1 VTFSAL
7 DSALHGP
14 TYATTAMA
22 ELFSDRARLRQ
33 MLRVEA
39 ALARAEAQHGLVP
52 EGLAPAIEQ
61 ISADR
66 LDVARLGQEA
76 ATAGIPVIPFVKAV
90 QALLPPGLEG
100 DFHRGATSQDIA
112 DTALVLQIREA
123 VDLLQAD
130 LVAVL
135 RGLEAL
141 ATAHRNTPCAGRTF
155 GQHAAPISFGYAVAL
170 WLSGIADVAAELPR
184 RRGRVLVVSLGGPV
198 GTLAGLGADGPKVVA
213 SFAAALDLGT
223 SPVPWHVLRARM
235 VEIGV
240 WLATL
245 IGALAKMAT
254 DVAHL
259 ASTEVA
265 EVAEPHG
272 LGRGGSS
279 AMPHK
284 RNPVSAGIILAAQA
298 AATGHVATLLAAM
311 AASHQRPVGLWHAE
325 FHALPPLFGL
335 ASGALR
341 EARRLAEGLVVEPGR
356 MRDNLAAT
364 GGLIFAEAVAA
375 RLAPRIG
382 RQAAH
387 AVVEQAADTAREIG
401 RPFRDLL
408 AEQESIA
415 PTLLDAA
422 FDLAPALAAAAAVV
436 DHAVD
441 QARSVRAVLDPDGA

>member
-1 VTFSAL
+1 MSSPAEQADPGPSPITGNAIRRIVLEQSKRANVGHIGSAL
-7 DSALHGP
+7 S
-14 TYATTAMA
+14 
-22 ELFSDRARLRQ
+22 
-33 MLRVEA
+33 V
-39 ALARAEAQHGLVP
+39 
-52 EGLAPAIEQ
+52 
-61 ISADR
+61 
-66 LDVARLGQEA
+66 
-76 ATAGIPVIPFVKAV
+76 
-90 QALLPPGLEG
+90 
-100 DFHRGATSQDIA
+100 
-112 DTALVLQIREA
+112 
-123 VDLLQAD
+123 AD
-130 LVAVL
+130 LVATL
-135 RGLEAL
+135 HGLERL
-141 ATAHRNTPCAGRTF
+141 ASAHRDTPCAGRTF
-155 GQHAAPISFGYAVAL
+155 GQHAVPISLGYAVAL

-184 RRGRVLVVSLGGPV
+184 RRDRTLVASLGGPV
-198 GTLAGLGADGPKVVA
+198 GTLAGLGADAQQVLA
-213 SFAAALDLGT
+213 SFAAALRLGAP
-223 SPVPWHVLRARM
+223 PVPWHVLRARM

-245 IGALAKMAT
+245 IGGLAKLAT

-265 EVAEPHG
+265 EVAEPHAR
-272 LGRGGSS
+272 GRGGSS

-284 RNPVSAGIILAAQA
+284 RNPVSAGVILAAQP

-325 FHALPPLFGL
+325 LHALPPLFGL

-364 GGLIFAEAVAA
+364 GGLIFAEAVAS

-387 AVVEQAADTAREIG
+387 AVVQQAADAARESG
-401 RPFRDLL
+401 RPFRDIL
-408 AEQESIA
+408 AEQESVPA
-415 PTLLDAA
+415 GLLDAA

-441 QARSVRAVLDPDGA
+441 RSRSVRAELELDGA

>member
-1 VTFSAL
+1 LTFSAL
-7 DSALHGP
+7 DSALLGP
-14 TYATTAMA
+14 TFATAAMA
-22 ELFSDRARLRQ
+22 ELFSDRARLGQ

-39 ALARAEAQHGLVP
+39 ALARAEARHGLAP
-52 EGLAPAIEQ
+52 EGLAAAIEG
-61 ISADR
+61 ITVDA

-76 ATAGIPVIPFVKAV
+76 ATAGSPVIPFVKAV
-90 QALLPPGLEG
+90 QALLPPALEG

-112 DTALVLQIREA
+112 DTALVLQMREA
-123 VDLLQAD
+123 LDLLRED

-141 ATAHRNTPCAGRTF
+141 ATAHRDTPCAGRTF

-170 WLSGIADVAAELPR
+170 WLSGIVDVAAELPR
-184 RRGRVLVVSLGGPV
+184 RRDRVLVASLGGPV
-198 GTLAGLGADGPKVVA
+198 GTLAALGEDGPRVLA
-213 SFAAALDLGT
+213 SFAAALGLGAP
-223 SPVPWHVLRARM
+223 PVPWHVLRARM
-235 VEIGV
+235 IEIGV

-254 DVAHL
+254 DVADL
-259 ASTEVA
+259 AATEVA

-272 LGRGGSS
+272 RGRGGSS

-284 RNPVSAGIILAAQA
+284 RNPLSAGVILAAQA
-298 AATGHVATLLAAM
+298 AAKGHVATLLEAM

-325 FHALPPLFGL
+325 LHALPPLFGL

-356 MRDNLAAT
+356 MRHNLATT
-364 GGLIFAEAVAA
+364 GGLIFAEAVAS
-375 RLAPRIG
+375 RLASRIG

-387 AVVEQAADTAREIG
+387 VLVERAADAARESG
-401 RPFRDLL
+401 RPFRDIL
-408 AEQESIA
+408 AEQESIPPA
-415 PTLLDAA
+415 LLVAA

-436 DHAVD
+436 DHALD
-441 QARSVRAVLDPDGA
+441 QARSVRAALDPDGA